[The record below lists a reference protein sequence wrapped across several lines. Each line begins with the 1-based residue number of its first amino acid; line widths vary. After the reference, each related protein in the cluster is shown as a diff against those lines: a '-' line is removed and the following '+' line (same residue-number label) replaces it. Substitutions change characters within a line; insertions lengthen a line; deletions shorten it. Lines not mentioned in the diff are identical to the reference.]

1 MRLDR
6 HRVAGMTSAPSAP
19 AMRYD
24 LVVVGT
30 DGSATA
36 RPAEEVAI
44 AVARAAGGEVLFV
57 SAFQGDDGRHSA
69 EQAVEEALA
78 RALAAGGKA
87 RTEVAEGEPAAVIME
102 VADRSDAK
110 LVVVDDAG
118 MGERRRL
125 RLGGTA
131 DRISHSMPCDTLIV
145 RTASAERSEDR
156 VAYRKVLLATDGS
169 STATHA
175 VRVGT
180 ELARGMSAA
189 IEIVHVKD
197 EVMGAVIMKEAVA
210 LLGEEEVPGHPLS
223 GDVGKGIAEAAR
235 GFDLVVVGN
244 KGMRGSV
251 RIHMGKVPDQV
262 SHLAPCDVLIVNTVD
277 RSLDDLLPSE
287 GAMVTIDGKKVA
299 AYREADGAVVLLSP
313 RCRHR
318 GCTVGWNEV
327 AGTWDCPCHGSRY
340 DAHGKV
346 FQGPATG
353 DLGAAGSEERS

>member
-1 MRLDR
+1 
-6 HRVAGMTSAPSAP
+6 
-19 AMRYD
+19 MRYD

-197 EVMGAVIMKEAVA
+197 EVMGAVMVGPASMLTGPVSSRAVTSA
-210 LLGEEEVPGHPLS
+210 VNNAAVSRAELRSAVVSLPVMMVPGRECGRSADEDRGQQRAPAA
-223 GDVGKGIAEAAR
+223 AEAASESS
-235 GFDLVVVGN
+235 L
-244 KGMRGSV
+244 
-251 RIHMGKVPDQV
+251 IHG
-262 SHLAPCDVLIVNTVD
+262 
-277 RSLDDLLPSE
+277 RSP
-287 GAMVTIDGKKVA
+287 
-299 AYREADGAVVLLSP
+299 P
-313 RCRHR
+313 
-318 GCTVGWNEV
+318 
-327 AGTWDCPCHGSRY
+327 
-340 DAHGKV
+340 
-346 FQGPATG
+346 
-353 DLGAAGSEERS
+353 